1 MDHVHPRAGPLHSR
15 VPEGA
20 QALLPLQGHLVRL
33 GEERQLWHRR
43 RTDGLHRR
51 AEHQRWGRGCRALH
65 YAGRRAWLPI
75 DSGARRI
82 LGAGSAL
89 IRLEG
94 VHKSFGPKVVL
105 AGLSLQVPA
114 GMNTVIIGGSG
125 SGKSVTLKL
134 IVGLLEP
141 DAGRIEV
148 DGRNVPDLDRDEL
161 AQLRGQIGYVFQFA
175 ALFDSMTVAENIR
188 LGLVKRGLD
197 EASIRDRI
205 RESLDTVELSG
216 QEDRYPAELSGGM
229 RKRAGIARA
238 VALRPRYILYDEP
251 TTGLDPVTAAVMD
264 RLMQRTRDLG
274 VTGVVVTHDMRS
286 AFTVGDRIAMLHDG
300 VIRQIGTVAE
310 IKATSDPIIRQF
322 IEGRPDTEA
331 PPLRRAA
338 Q

>member
-1 MDHVHPRAGPLHSR
+1 
-15 VPEGA
+15 
-20 QALLPLQGHLVRL
+20 
-33 GEERQLWHRR
+33 
-43 RTDGLHRR
+43 
-51 AEHQRWGRGCRALH
+51 
-65 YAGRRAWLPI
+65 
-75 DSGARRI
+75 
-82 LGAGSAL
+82 L

-251 TTGLDPVTAAVMD
+251 TTGLDPVTSAVMD

-300 VIRQIGTVAE
+300 VIRQVGTVAE